1 MKWTKG
7 FRLGL
12 GVIAVSALALTGCAA
27 GADGGDAG
35 DGGDASAGPASK
47 DPITIGVI
55 VPLSGAAGP
64 NGGHVL
70 AGVETQAELINNAG
84 GIDGRMIEVISR
96 DDQSTP
102 ATGVSAA
109 TDLVEEG
116 VDVIMGGWNSPVT
129 LALQPVLVR
138 ADVLN
143 ITSIPQNASIL
154 GGVDDAAIRMN
165 AGNAVGGFSAA
176 YYMSEILE
184 AKSVALM
191 LQNDAYGID
200 AGDFVKKNLPSDVTV
215 VSEELFD
222 YSDTDF
228 RVAISNVTASNPD
241 VLYSANAAESSGQP
255 ALMQQLGAS
264 NLGFPYFAGTGTVS
278 ATVIETAGAGAA
290 ETVSADLYFP
300 EAEPWASNAKNI
312 EFMAAFKEKNGDLPD
327 KFAALGGQS
336 VDVWAQ
342 AVENAGTTERRAVAD
357 AIYSQSFPETIL
369 GPVSF
374 TDHGQQQFPMFAFSV
389 TDGDITV
396 LDEIEIPDEIWLQ

>member
-7 FRLGL
+7 LKL
-12 GVIAVSALALTGCAA
+12 GVGVFAVSGLALTGCST
-27 GADGGDAG
+27 GGNDSQ
-35 DGGDASAGPASK
+35 GGK
-47 DPITIGVI
+47 KPITIGVI

-70 AGVETQAELINNAG
+70 AGIETQAEIINNAG
-84 GIDGRMIEVISR
+84 GIDGRMIKVVSR

-102 ATGVSAA
+102 AAGVSAA
-109 TDLVEEG
+109 TDLVNEG
-116 VDVIMGGWNSPVT
+116 VDVVMGGWNSPVT

-154 GGVDDAAIRMN
+154 GGADDAAIRMN
-165 AGNAVGGFSAA
+165 AGNAVGGFTAA
-176 YYMSEILE
+176 SYISKTLG
-184 AKSVALM
+184 AKTVALM

-200 AGDFVKKNLPSDVTV
+200 AGKFVKKNLPSDVKV
-215 VSEELFD
+215 VGEELFA

-228 RVAISNVTASNPD
+228 RVAISKLKASNPD
-241 VLYSANAAESSGQP
+241 VLYSANAAESTGQP

-264 NLGFPYFAGTGTVS
+264 NINFPYFAATGTVS
-278 ATVIETAGAGAA
+278 ATVIKTAGAGAV
-290 ETVSADLYFP
+290 ENVSADLYFP
-300 EAEPWASNAKNI
+300 EAEPWASNTKNI
-312 EFMAAFKEKNGDLPD
+312 KFMKGFKEKTGGLPD

-342 AVENAGTTERRAVAD
+342 AVAKAGTTQRRAVAD
-357 AIYSQSFPETIL
+357 AIYAHSFDETIL

-374 TDHGQQQFPMFAFSV
+374 TDRGQQKFPMFAFSV
-389 TDGDITV
+389 KNGAIKV
-396 LDEIEIPDEIWLQ
+396 LDEIKIPAEIWLQ

>member
-1 MKWTKG
+1 MKWTNGLK
-7 FRLGL
+7 LGI
-12 GVIAVSALALTGCAA
+12 GIMAVSGLTLTGCA
-27 GADGGDAG
+27 DSGDNSSEG
-35 DGGDASAGPASK
+35 EE
-47 DPITIGVI
+47 PIRIGVI

-70 AGVETQAELINNAG
+70 AGIETQAELINNSG
-84 GIDGRMIEVISR
+84 GIDGRMIEVLSR

-109 TDLVEEG
+109 TDLVDEG
-116 VDVIMGGWNSPVT
+116 VDVVMGGWNSPVT

-154 GGVDDAAIRMN
+154 GGADDTAIRMN
-165 AGNAVGGFSAA
+165 AGNAVGGYSAA
-176 YYMSEILE
+176 SYISESLG
-184 AKSVALM
+184 AKKVALM

-200 AGDFVKKNLPSDVTV
+200 AGNFVKQNLPSDVEV

-228 RVAISNVTASNPD
+228 RVAISNVMSSNPD
-241 VLYSANAAESSGQP
+241 VLYSANAAESTGQP

-264 NLGFPYFAGTGTVS
+264 NISFPYFAGTGTVS
-278 ATVIETAGAGAA
+278 DTVIETAGAGAV
-290 ETVSADLYFP
+290 ENVSADLYFP
-300 EAEPWASNAKNI
+300 QAEPWASNTNNI
-312 EFMAAFKEKNGDLPD
+312 EFMDAFKEKTGDLPD

-342 AVENAGTTERRAVAD
+342 AVANAGTTERQAVAE
-357 AIYSQSFPETIL
+357 AIYGQTFDETIL

-374 TDHGQQQFPMFAFSV
+374 TDHGQQKFPMFAFSV
-389 TDGDITV
+389 KDGEITV
-396 LDEIEIPDEIWLQ
+396 LDEIKIPEEIWLQ